1 MRRNFL
7 MASALLV
14 VTPLAACSS
23 STVSSR
29 RTSSSAVAVPSSD
42 TSATATT
49 AAPTTVAPAESGT
62 EAVTI
67 PETPLAFTADGLAA
81 SLERY
86 REDDVPNRIQ
96 IQVTSRAVGLVQL
109 SELRLIS
116 PAFGELAASTR
127 SFSVSPGQRVDLPVQ
142 LGPANCSNP
151 PVIGENPPS
160 GSSFAVGKLSVGDAP
175 PNDVRIPITDIRR
188 VVERLFAPACNVQA
202 IAYKATVEFGPV
214 WTDTEFEGQPA
225 AAGTLRIVRNKGT
238 EAITITEIR
247 GSVLLRFKP
256 EKPPS
261 GTLVTLAEGQQI
273 AEVPVLLVES
283 GDCRPHAI
291 ADSKHTFFLP
301 AVVNV
306 GASATA
312 IIDVMPDPASQI
324 QLSQMIN
331 RSCGLA

>member
-1 MRRNFL
+1 MSARTACGYTAAVML
-7 MASALLV
+7 VAGCASSA
-14 VTPLAACSS
+14 
-23 STVSSR
+23 VSSR
-29 RTSSSAVAVPSSD
+29 PAITLTVSPKT
-42 TSATATT
+42 TSAAPATT
-49 AAPTTVAPAESGT
+49 AGP
-62 EAVTI
+62 EAVAI
-67 PETPLAFTADGLAA
+67 PETSLEFTADELAA

-96 IQVTSRAVGLVQL
+96 IQVTSGAAGLVQL
-109 SELRLIS
+109 SELRLVS
-116 PAFGELAASTR
+116 PAFGELAPSSR
-127 SFSVSPGQRVDLPVQ
+127 SFVVSPGQRVDLPVQ
-142 LGPANCSNP
+142 LGPPNCSNP
-151 PVIGENPPS
+151 PAIGESPPV
-160 GSSFAVGKLSVGDAP
+160 GPSFAVGKLSVGDAP

-238 EAITITEIR
+238 EAITISEIR

-261 GTLVTLAEGQQI
+261 GTLVALAEGQQI